1 MLWGSDLNRVT
12 TLPTLPTNCP
22 AQFATLFFV
31 GNVGYQFSIANIAN
45 KLTGHMAAWPHGRMA
60 AWPHGIGLCWHSQH
74 CQRIAGAQVTS
85 ATTYIIRCLY

>member
-22 AQFATLFFV
+22 AQFAALFFV

-45 KLTGHMAAWPHGRMA
+45 TNRWPHGRMA
-60 AWPHGIGLCWHSQH
+60 TWPHGRTASVCVG
-74 CQRIAGAQVTS
+74 IANIANGPLA
-85 ATTYIIRCLY
+85 

>member
-1 MLWGSDLNRVT
+1 LWGSDLNRVT

-45 KLTGHMAAWPHGRMA
+45 KPMAAWPPGRTA
-60 AWPHGIGLCWHSQH
+60 SVCVGIAN
-74 CQRIAGAQVTS
+74 IANGSLA
-85 ATTYIIRCLY
+85 